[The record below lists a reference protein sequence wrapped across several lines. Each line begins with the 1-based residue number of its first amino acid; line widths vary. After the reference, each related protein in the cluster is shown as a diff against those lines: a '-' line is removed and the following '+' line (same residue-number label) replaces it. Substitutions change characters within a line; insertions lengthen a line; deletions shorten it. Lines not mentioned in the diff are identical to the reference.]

1 MNIDQQIA
9 ARQGAIERLQERVNE
24 LQDQYDSVLAQI
36 PCDRQDEAAQKMSGI
51 SAQIS
56 KATSAIFRLKEQI
69 GILNCIKNNQSRE
82 KAKSC
87 IEGEKEEGK
96 GGKSPDGKGGKSG
109 KDGSRGQNASER
121 TKTKGRLSELERCI
135 GKSGTMG
142 NRGAG
147 K

>member
-9 ARQGAIERLQERVNE
+9 ARQGAIERLQERANE

-56 KATSAIFRLKEQI
+56 KATSAISKLKEQI
-69 GILNCIKNNQSRE
+69 RILTCIKNNQSRE

-87 IEGEKEEGK
+87 VEGEKEEGK
-96 GGKSPDGKGGKSG
+96 GGKAASGKGGKSG
-109 KDGSRGQNASER
+109 KGGPQGQNASER
-121 TKTKGRLSELERCI
+121 TKTKGRLSELEKCM
-135 GKSGTMG
+135 GKSGTRG